1 MNSLLSLGLWR
12 RSNAPKR
19 HGDSVKKIE
28 ANSLSQDWTNTYNRL
43 ISQIKSNGRL
53 LIFTGG
59 RGSGKS
65 QMAVSLIAVTCLREK
80 ACRYY
85 TAGDMFRK
93 LRATFEDDATNRFD
107 RLMDEISGKTRDET
121 ITLLVIDEI
130 HERKGSD
137 WENQILTDIVDA
149 RYARNLSTI
158 LITNETPEEAVDT
171 LGESIVDR
179 ARETGAVIPFRW
191 GSFRK
196 QLREANENE
205 NI

>member
-1 MNSLLSLGLWR
+1 MATLLANALWR
-12 RSNAPKR
+12 RSGVPPR
-19 HGDSVKKIE
+19 HAEKIRQVASDSISKDWTLLHDRL
-28 ANSLSQDWTNTYNRL
+28 LSQIR
-43 ISQIKSNGRL
+43 SSGRL

-59 RGSGKS
+59 RGSGKT
-65 QMAVSLIAVTCLREK
+65 QMGASLLAARCSDEK
-80 ACRYY
+80 AGRYY

-93 LRATFEDDATNRFD
+93 LRATFEDDATNHFD

-137 WENQILTDIVDA
+137 WENQTLTDIVDA

-171 LGESIVDR
+171 LGASIVDR

-205 NI
+205 NV